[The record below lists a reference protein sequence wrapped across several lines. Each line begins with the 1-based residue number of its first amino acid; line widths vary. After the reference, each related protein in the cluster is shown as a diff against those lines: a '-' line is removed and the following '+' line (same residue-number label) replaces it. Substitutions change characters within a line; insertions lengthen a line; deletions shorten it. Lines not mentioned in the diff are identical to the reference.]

1 MAGDCNMNLLDIE
14 ENNKVRSFV
23 NIVFGNSMMA
33 IINKLTCVTK
43 KTATAIDH
51 IFINPDTTSKF
62 KIGIIKS
69 DVSDYFPIF
78 FLADCNINIK
88 GTKPCYIFRCNL
100 FDISVQ
106 SIKYKLCLVNA
117 DSDSVTNSSNTSNAY
132 NSFTEIFSSL
142 YEECFPKNKIKF
154 KTQKYNNPSI
164 TKGIKKSSKITQKL
178 CKKKLYKSY

>member
-1 MAGDCNMNLLDIE
+1 MAGNCNMNLRDIE

-43 KTATAIDH
+43 KTA
-51 IFINPDTTSKF
+51 
-62 KIGIIKS
+62 IGIIKS

-100 FDISVQ
+100 FDISV
-106 SIKYKLCLVNA
+106 
-117 DSDSVTNSSNTSNAY
+117 
-132 NSFTEIFSSL
+132 
-142 YEECFPKNKIKF
+142 
-154 KTQKYNNPSI
+154 
-164 TKGIKKSSKITQKL
+164 
-178 CKKKLYKSY
+178 